1 MSARSDFDLPLG
13 GWSVAG
19 NAVGLASL
27 GLLVWGV
34 LSELHTL
41 GSTGQRATAVA
52 LLAAAVASWL
62 VWMYLRSRL
71 ERASVAALFA
81 MAVTGGAL
89 VGFTPVAMVFPGLA
103 VLSAA
108 SQWRV
113 GVAALVGAAG
123 WLAMAVGV
131 LAEGRPAGVLLGG
144 LAAVLGGAVVG
155 ITRRQAVER
164 TEQLARMEVEV
175 ARTEVER
182 ARAELLGERN
192 HLAREIH
199 DVLAHTLAALS
210 LQLEAFGTVVEADP
224 DTSSAVREQLE
235 RTRMLVHEGLDE
247 ARGAVRA
254 LRDEPAPLG
263 EQLTKLSA
271 QQHAAFTESGAP
283 APLPAPVVLGL
294 YRVAQEA
301 LTNVMKHAP
310 GASGVGGPDLVARGQ
325 SRSASK
331 TMPVAS
337 PRPPCWAGVAAGRVC
352 AASPSASSSWGARS
366 SRGRRHRA
374 GASPLRCR
382 SAASSHRPSAQKR
395 RREGPHRRRPE
406 GRAGGPGDHRGRV
419 PRHRGRGSGRG
430 RRRGPGARRG
440 TGSRR
445 GADGPAHAPDG
456 RRGRHPGRAGAAP
469 RPSRS
474 SS

>member
-210 LQLEAFGTVVEADP
+210 LQLEAFGTVVEAEP

-235 RTRMLVHEGLDE
+235 RTRELVHEGLDE

-254 LRDEPAPLG
+254 LREEPAPLG

-283 APLPAPVVLGL
+283 ATLPAPIVLGL

-310 GASGVGGPDLVARGQ
+310 GAAASVALTW
-325 SRSASK
+325 SSDAVSLS
-331 TMPVAS
+331 VANEA
-337 PRPPCWAGVAAGRVC
+337 RGVAAPTLLGRSGGGQGLRGIAERLELLGGEVESGPTASGWRVTASVPLGGVVAPAARAE
-352 AASPSASSSWGARS
+352 AAS
-366 SRGRRHRA
+366 
-374 GASPLRCR
+374 
-382 SAASSHRPSAQKR
+382 
-395 RREGPHRRRPE
+395 
-406 GRAGGPGDHRGRV
+406 
-419 PRHRGRGSGRG
+419 
-430 RRRGPGARRG
+430 
-440 TGSRR
+440 
-445 GADGPAHAPDG
+445 
-456 RRGRHPGRAGAAP
+456 
-469 RPSRS
+469 
-474 SS
+474 

>member
-1 MSARSDFDLPLG
+1 M
-13 GWSVAG
+13 
-19 NAVGLASL
+19 
-27 GLLVWGV
+27 
-34 LSELHTL
+34 L
-41 GSTGQRATAVA
+41 GSTGQRTTAVA

-71 ERASVAALFA
+71 ERASVVALFA

-113 GVAALVGAAG
+113 AVAALVGAAG

-131 LAEGRPAGVLLGG
+131 LVEGRPAGVLLGG

-210 LQLEAFGTVVEADP
+210 LQLEAFSTVVEADP

-263 EQLTKLSA
+263 DQLTKLSA
-271 QQHAAFTESGAP
+271 QQNAAFSESGAP
-283 APLPAPVVLGL
+283 VPLPAPAVLGL

-310 GASGVGGPDLVARGQ
+310 GARASVAL
-325 SRSASK
+325 
-331 TMPVAS
+331 TWS
-337 PRPPCWAGVAAGRVC
+337 PEVVSLSVENDAPGVAAPTVLGRSGGGQGLRGIAERLELLGGEVESGPTASGWRVSASVPLGGVLAPAARAE
-352 AASPSASSSWGARS
+352 AAS
-366 SRGRRHRA
+366 
-374 GASPLRCR
+374 
-382 SAASSHRPSAQKR
+382 
-395 RREGPHRRRPE
+395 
-406 GRAGGPGDHRGRV
+406 
-419 PRHRGRGSGRG
+419 
-430 RRRGPGARRG
+430 
-440 TGSRR
+440 
-445 GADGPAHAPDG
+445 
-456 RRGRHPGRAGAAP
+456 
-469 RPSRS
+469 
-474 SS
+474 